1 MAAGY
6 TKRFVAPYCD
16 QLVKKPVSKD
26 ELRAELERET
36 ERFLERGGE
45 VERVPQGQSGR
56 DENQRS
62 RYPTRRLFL
71 EPPAPRTF
79 VPEVVAAIEERRKAL
94 LKRTP
99 RRKRNRLP
107 QPRRKVIYDDFGEPL
122 RKVWVDE

>member
-1 MAAGY
+1 M
-6 TKRFVAPYCD
+6 
-16 QLVKKPVSKD
+16 KKPVSKD